1 MTQEDFIEWL
11 APSAKAQVDCYG
23 LPASVLIAQ
32 GILESGWGKSIIGE
46 YNLFG
51 RKWGAWGNYIEVP
64 TTEYYDGAYHDA
76 VDRFQDYDSLLQ
88 ACDDW
93 CILITQEE
101 CYGYAWGIWCATHDI
116 EQFVR
121 AFAEVYA
128 TDPDYA
134 DKILSIIRTND
145 LTQYDS

>member
-1 MTQEDFIEWL
+1 MRPDEFIEWL
-11 APSAKAQVDCYG
+11 APAAKAQADCYD

-32 GILESGWGKSIIGE
+32 GAIESGWGRSVIGK

-51 RKWGAWGNYIEVP
+51 RKWGGWGNYIEVD
-64 TTEYYDGAYHDA
+64 TQEYYDGAYHDA
-76 VDRFQDYDSLLQ
+76 VDKFQDYESLLQ

-101 CYGYAWGIWCATHDI
+101 CYGYAWAVWCGTHDI

-121 AFAEVYA
+121 AMAPVYA
-128 TDPDYA
+128 TDPNYA
-134 DKILSIIRTND
+134 ESILVTIRAND
-145 LTQYDS
+145 LTRFDR